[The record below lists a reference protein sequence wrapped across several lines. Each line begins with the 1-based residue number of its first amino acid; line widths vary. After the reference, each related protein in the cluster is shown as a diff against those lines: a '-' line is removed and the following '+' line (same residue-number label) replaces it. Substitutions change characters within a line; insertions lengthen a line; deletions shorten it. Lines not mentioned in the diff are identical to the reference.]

1 MTWNDGAD
9 NDNADRP
16 TSATAG
22 GPMPPD
28 LQQVMMAWQRLPD
41 AAKAG
46 IVAIVEASLIKK

>member
-1 MTWNDGAD
+1 
-9 NDNADRP
+9 
-16 TSATAG
+16 
-22 GPMPPD
+22 MPPD